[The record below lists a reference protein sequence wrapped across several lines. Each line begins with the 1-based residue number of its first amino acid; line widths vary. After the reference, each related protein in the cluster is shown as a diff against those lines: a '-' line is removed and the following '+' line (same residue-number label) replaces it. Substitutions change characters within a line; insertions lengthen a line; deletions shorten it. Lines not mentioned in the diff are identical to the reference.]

1 MKVKGSLNKN
11 RKIMKEQEYVNAQ
24 ALGTVRAAI
33 EVLKVLA
40 SQNLPGTIKR
50 GDVTKV
56 FKTLYEWE
64 DRLDDQIKI
73 QSDIP
78 DEV

>member
-1 MKVKGSLNKN
+1 
-11 RKIMKEQEYVNAQ
+11 MKEQEFINAQ

-56 FKTLYEWE
+56 FKTLHEWE
-64 DRLDDQIKI
+64 DRLNDQIEI
-73 QSDIP
+73 QLDIP

>member
-1 MKVKGSLNKN
+1 
-11 RKIMKEQEYVNAQ
+11 MKEQEYVNAQ

-33 EVLKVLA
+33 EALKVLA

-56 FKTLYEWE
+56 LNP
-64 DRLDDQIKI
+64 I
-73 QSDIP
+73 
-78 DEV
+78 

>member
-1 MKVKGSLNKN
+1 
-11 RKIMKEQEYVNAQ
+11 MKEQEFINAQ

-64 DRLDDQIKI
+64 DRLDDQIEI
-73 QSDIP
+73 QLDIP